1 MSDINLTEI
10 HDLLVKVAHQA
21 GKMIMSA
28 TPQTLGSDTKK
39 NSADL
44 VTETDKA
51 VEAMVTSELRTA
63 YPKFDFI
70 GEETYYPGQPLT
82 DAPTFIVDPID
93 GTTNFV
99 HAFPSVC
106 ISLGFTVGRVPTVGV
121 IYNPFLNELWTAIK
135 GQGSYLSQNGGPK
148 QKLPLKA
155 SPEPLKDLST
165 CLVGVEWGS
174 DRSGINFDVK
184 VKAFAKLAASKE
196 QGGAMVH
203 SLRSMGSAAL
213 NLVAVAAGQLDVYW
227 EGGCWAWDVAAAWCV
242 LEEAGGI
249 MRSGNPGEE
258 VSVDCRKF
266 LAGPWRQPYGLPPV
280 VGSQS
285 TAVNAA
291 QPWSTSWN
299 RPDSQIS
306 YRCPSAESWHY
317 ATVNI
322 DGPNLLQIQHPQHLH
337 VVLTLVTERAIK
349 MLEYFTYKKV
359 KKHQAEKK
367 AREDAQT
374 PPLKP
379 VLSADD
385 EWFIEHLV
393 SEGTPPPLP
402 KRPTASDRE
411 ILDEDE
417 NAPQL
422 ERSISKGK
430 NKENAKGPAEKMK
443 KMENRFSSLFGKSKK
458 DDKIMKADLPTD
470 EVEKEEDDIT
480 RVLNDLNLSAVN
492 NRALSLSKESDELMK
507 KFTLVLKDL
516 VNGVPTAYD
525 DLIHLLDDSQGTLA
539 KTYEQLPSFLKKLIA
554 QLPEKWTSTLAPEIL
569 ATAAEAQKSGMA
581 EGAASAAA
589 GGGFM
594 GAAKGFLKPNGLKDL
609 VTKPGAV
616 AGLLKTI
623 MNSLKLRWPAF
634 MGTNVLLSLGLFVL
648 LFFFWYCHKRGKEVR
663 LAAEGKTEVVDSEGR
678 IVELEDDPALESS
691 MTPKPESRRRSHDSR
706 RRDRSADNSPPR
718 RRSHDSRRINSGA
731 SPKSRNHD
739 SRRHDAS
746 DEASSSRRRRD

>member
-135 GQGSYLSQNGGPK
+135 GQGSFLSQNGGPK

-174 DRSGINFDVK
+174 DRSGINFDIK

-266 LAGPWRQPYGLPPV
+266 LAVRG
-280 VGSQS
+280 
-285 TAVNAA
+285 A
-291 QPWSTSWN
+291 
-299 RPDSQIS
+299 
-306 YRCPSAESWHY
+306 PSGQQDI
-317 ATVNI
+317 V
-322 DGPNLLQIQHPQHLH
+322 
-337 VVLTLVTERAIK
+337 
-349 MLEYFTYKKV
+349 
-359 KKHQAEKK
+359 
-367 AREDAQT
+367 
-374 PPLKP
+374 
-379 VLSADD
+379 D
-385 EWFIEHLV
+385 EIY
-393 SEGTPPPLP
+393 
-402 KRPTASDRE
+402 
-411 ILDEDE
+411 
-417 NAPQL
+417 
-422 ERSISKGK
+422 
-430 NKENAKGPAEKMK
+430 
-443 KMENRFSSLFGKSKK
+443 
-458 DDKIMKADLPTD
+458 
-470 EVEKEEDDIT
+470 
-480 RVLNDLNLSAVN
+480 RVL
-492 NRALSLSKESDELMK
+492 
-507 KFTLVLKDL
+507 
-516 VNGVPTAYD
+516 G
-525 DLIHLLDDSQGTLA
+525 
-539 KTYEQLPSFLKKLIA
+539 
-554 QLPEKWTSTLAPEIL
+554 
-569 ATAAEAQKSGMA
+569 
-581 EGAASAAA
+581 
-589 GGGFM
+589 
-594 GAAKGFLKPNGLKDL
+594 
-609 VTKPGAV
+609 
-616 AGLLKTI
+616 
-623 MNSLKLRWPAF
+623 
-634 MGTNVLLSLGLFVL
+634 
-648 LFFFWYCHKRGKEVR
+648 
-663 LAAEGKTEVVDSEGR
+663 
-678 IVELEDDPALESS
+678 
-691 MTPKPESRRRSHDSR
+691 DSR
-706 RRDRSADNSPPR
+706 MDY
-718 RRSHDSRRINSGA
+718 HQ
-731 SPKSRNHD
+731 
-739 SRRHDAS
+739 
-746 DEASSSRRRRD
+746 

>member
-1 MSDINLTEI
+1 MHATYQSGAFGASSGLEARLFLPGEI

-135 GQGSYLSQNGGPK
+135 GQGSFLSQNGGPK

-213 NLVAVAAGQLDVYW
+213 NLVAVAAGQMDVYW

-266 LAGPWRQPYGLPPV
+266 LAVRG
-280 VGSQS
+280 
-285 TAVNAA
+285 A
-291 QPWSTSWN
+291 
-299 RPDSQIS
+299 
-306 YRCPSAESWHY
+306 PSGQQDI
-317 ATVNI
+317 V
-322 DGPNLLQIQHPQHLH
+322 
-337 VVLTLVTERAIK
+337 
-349 MLEYFTYKKV
+349 
-359 KKHQAEKK
+359 
-367 AREDAQT
+367 
-374 PPLKP
+374 
-379 VLSADD
+379 D
-385 EWFIEHLV
+385 EIY
-393 SEGTPPPLP
+393 
-402 KRPTASDRE
+402 
-411 ILDEDE
+411 
-417 NAPQL
+417 
-422 ERSISKGK
+422 
-430 NKENAKGPAEKMK
+430 
-443 KMENRFSSLFGKSKK
+443 
-458 DDKIMKADLPTD
+458 
-470 EVEKEEDDIT
+470 
-480 RVLNDLNLSAVN
+480 RVL
-492 NRALSLSKESDELMK
+492 
-507 KFTLVLKDL
+507 
-516 VNGVPTAYD
+516 G
-525 DLIHLLDDSQGTLA
+525 
-539 KTYEQLPSFLKKLIA
+539 
-554 QLPEKWTSTLAPEIL
+554 
-569 ATAAEAQKSGMA
+569 
-581 EGAASAAA
+581 
-589 GGGFM
+589 
-594 GAAKGFLKPNGLKDL
+594 
-609 VTKPGAV
+609 
-616 AGLLKTI
+616 
-623 MNSLKLRWPAF
+623 
-634 MGTNVLLSLGLFVL
+634 
-648 LFFFWYCHKRGKEVR
+648 
-663 LAAEGKTEVVDSEGR
+663 
-678 IVELEDDPALESS
+678 
-691 MTPKPESRRRSHDSR
+691 DSR
-706 RRDRSADNSPPR
+706 MDY
-718 RRSHDSRRINSGA
+718 HQ
-731 SPKSRNHD
+731 
-739 SRRHDAS
+739 
-746 DEASSSRRRRD
+746 

>member
-63 YPKFDFI
+63 YPEFDFI

-135 GQGSYLSQNGGPK
+135 GQGSFLSQNGGPK

-165 CLVGVEWGS
+165 CLVSVEWGS

-184 VKAFAKLAASKE
+184 VKAFAKLAGSKE

-227 EGGCWAWDVAAAWCV
+227 EGGCWAWDVAAGWCI

-266 LAGPWRQPYGLPPV
+266 LAVRG
-280 VGSQS
+280 
-285 TAVNAA
+285 A
-291 QPWSTSWN
+291 
-299 RPDSQIS
+299 
-306 YRCPSAESWHY
+306 PSGQQDIVDE
-317 ATVNI
+317 I
-322 DGPNLLQIQHPQHLH
+322 
-337 VVLTLVTERAIK
+337 VTK

-359 KKHQAEKK
+359 KKHQAEKR
-367 AREDAQT
+367 ARENAQT

-379 VLSADD
+379 VLSADN
-385 EWFIEHLV
+385 ERFIEHLV
-393 SEGTPPPLP
+393 YEGTPPKLP
-402 KRPTASDRE
+402 ERPTALNRE
-411 ILDEDE
+411 IVSDGEDT
-417 NAPQL
+417 PQL

-430 NKENAKGPAEKMK
+430 NKENVKAPE
-443 KMENRFSSLFGKSKK
+443 KSKK
-458 DDKIMKADLPTD
+458 KEHRFSTLFTKKKDEKIAKADLPAD
-470 EVEKEEDDIT
+470 EVEREEDDIT
-480 RVLNDLNLSAVN
+480 KVLNDLNLSAVN
-492 NRALSLSKESDELMK
+492 NRALSLSKESNELME

-539 KTYEQLPSFLKKLIA
+539 KTYEQLPSFMKKLIA
-554 QLPEKWTSTLAPEIL
+554 QLPEKWTSTLAPELL
-569 ATAAEAQKSGMA
+569 ATAAEGQKSGMA
-581 EGAASAAA
+581 EGASAA

-648 LFFFWYCHKRGKEVR
+648 LFFFWYCHKRGREVR
-663 LAAEGKTEVVDSEGR
+663 LAAEGKTEEVDSEGR
-678 IVELEDDPALESS
+678 IVELDDDPALEPRTSAKAESKRRSRDSRRLKSRSS
-691 MTPKPESRRRSHDSR
+691 NSSPKRSHESRRQ
-706 RRDRSADNSPPR
+706 
-718 RRSHDSRRINSGA
+718 
-731 SPKSRNHD
+731 
-739 SRRHDAS
+739 DAS
-746 DEASSSRRRRD
+746 DASSSRRRHRD